1 MSTLTWVVIASLG
14 GGLVSFVVALVV
26 ARSVRPHWVQ
36 RIVSYAIGALLAAA
50 FLDILPHALQSGA
63 NFADVGAAVL
73 AGILTFFVLEK
84 LVLWRHA
91 HGEHDHGESQGAALI
106 VIGDAFHNFVDGILI
121 ASAFIADPR
130 LGVTTALAIVAHE
143 IPQEA
148 ANFIALLAA
157 GLARN
162 RALLLNLVCSMAT
175 LLGAIAG
182 YYALQGFIAWLPM
195 LLGFAAACM
204 IYVAVAD
211 LIPSLHRR
219 VGFAATVEQVSLI
232 GLGVASVVLLG
243 HVFD

>member
-91 HGEHDHGESQGAALI
+91 HG
-106 VIGDAFHNFVDGILI
+106 
-121 ASAFIADPR
+121 
-130 LGVTTALAIVAHE
+130 
-143 IPQEA
+143 
-148 ANFIALLAA
+148 
-157 GLARN
+157 
-162 RALLLNLVCSMAT
+162 
-175 LLGAIAG
+175 
-182 YYALQGFIAWLPM
+182 
-195 LLGFAAACM
+195 
-204 IYVAVAD
+204 
-211 LIPSLHRR
+211 
-219 VGFAATVEQVSLI
+219 
-232 GLGVASVVLLG
+232 
-243 HVFD
+243 